1 MNINVLVWGYYFN
14 PFAVAPLLVA
24 VMSIICGYFVF
35 ALDRRNEFYQAF
47 FIGTRQTKQ
56 LALIHFVNTIARVKN
71 TNITVDTV
79 IM

>member
-1 MNINVLVWGYYFN
+1 MHKSKLLTKH
-14 PFAVAPLLVA
+14 AVKKEKP
-24 VMSIICGYFVF
+24 
-35 ALDRRNEFYQAF
+35 DFYQAF
-47 FIGTRQTKQ
+47 FIGSRQTKQ